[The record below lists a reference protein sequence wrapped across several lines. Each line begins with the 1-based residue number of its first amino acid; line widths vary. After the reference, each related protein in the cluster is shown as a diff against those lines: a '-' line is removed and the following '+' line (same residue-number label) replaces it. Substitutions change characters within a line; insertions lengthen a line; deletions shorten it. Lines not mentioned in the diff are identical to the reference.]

1 MVCEVEGCWPCHLK
15 ILCGIHGT
23 PGVFQPCGQWLV
35 RRNRENGNKSGFQSG
50 ACLEVQNVGW
60 NCCLCQSGV

>member
-23 PGVFQPCGQWLV
+23 PGVFQPCGQQLE
-35 RRNRENGNKSGFQSG
+35 RRNRGNGNKLECWSGECLEIQSG
-50 ACLEVQNVGW
+50 WSCY
-60 NCCLCQSGV
+60 LCWIGAQ